1 MATTTLY
8 ITNRRMDYLVHGG
21 KHIASVKLLDGSV
34 LTRQQVLDRIRQG
47 YVVYTYVA
55 STGHQARVRPMRCTH
70 CGTTYITTSADAFK
84 DDNLDHLP
92 TY

>member
-8 ITNRRMDYLVHGG
+8 ITHRRMDYLSHGG
-21 KHIASVKLLDGSV
+21 KHISSVKLLDGSV
-34 LTRQQVLDRIRQG
+34 LTRQQVLDRMRQG
-47 YVVYTYVA
+47 QVFYTYVP
-55 STGHQARVRPMRCTH
+55 STRHQARVHPMRCTH

-92 TY
+92 LF